1 MRHSLNL
8 NYYLLNCSLP
18 SSNLKSF
25 YELLLLRSFL
35 HPPPERSS
43 GEITFNYYAVD
54 PSIRNNSL
62 EVKQMPH
69 LQLSVW
75 CKADASPIT
84 YKTKHS
90 VPSRA
95 NEPNLHAA
103 LLLLILRY
111 ESSCWRFIICT
122 RILNGSN
129 LVLEARKSE
138 ELRVF
143 FSHVFLKI

>member
-25 YELLLLRSFL
+25 YELLLLLSFL

-43 GEITFNYYAVD
+43 GEITLNYYAVD

-69 LQLSVW
+69 LQLSV
-75 CKADASPIT
+75 
-84 YKTKHS
+84 
-90 VPSRA
+90 
-95 NEPNLHAA
+95 
-103 LLLLILRY
+103 
-111 ESSCWRFIICT
+111 
-122 RILNGSN
+122 
-129 LVLEARKSE
+129 
-138 ELRVF
+138 
-143 FSHVFLKI
+143 